1 MHTHTHTCNVY
12 NTGTPIADY
21 SILYSC
27 YISTDIMY
35 SVYIYYIIYNI
46 YIYIPVYIY
55 ILCVC
60 VCVCIVSYY
69 IASAS
74 ARHGM
79 ACGWRGPSTARNNA
93 LRVWDN
99 TMQ

>member
-1 MHTHTHTCNVY
+1 MHTHTHTCNIY
-12 NTGTPIADY
+12 NTPITDY

-35 SVYIYYIIYNI
+35 SVYIYYIYNI
-46 YIYIPVYIY
+46 YIYMPVYIIY
-55 ILCVC
+55 TVYYVC
-60 VCVCIVSYY
+60 VRVCIVSYY
-69 IASAS
+69 IIASVS

-79 ACGWRGPSTARNNA
+79 AYGWRGPSTARNNA